1 MSRFPGGAP
10 GARPIDLGARN
21 TNLDLIRGV
30 AVLGILVMNVVSYGL
45 GPGPYFNLSAGGS
58 ETWFDWLIGG
68 FGEVF
73 VDQKFMGLFSV
84 LFGAGIALFCDR
96 VAKRTRRPVSL
107 SLWRNLL
114 LLGIGILHYLL
125 WEGDILIGYA
135 LVSPL
140 IILLRNR
147 RPRTLFILGGAM
159 VLLSPLSAVLFQ
171 AALVG
176 DGSGLGA
183 FWSAT
188 GEMTSTAQAFI
199 VVDFFSR
206 AVGMM
211 LLGLGLYRNGVIT
224 GDRSI
229 GFYRWAAVVGLGV
242 GLPLAAIGLAWVAAD
257 GFSPGVALIGTIPNT
272 LGTVPA
278 VIGYASLII
287 LWNRRSETSLHRRLR
302 SAGRMALT
310 NYLTQTVLGILILR
324 WILADTTLTR
334 TMLVGFVMVVWALQF
349 WWSPAWLGR
358 FRYGPAEWL
367 WRAATY
373 LRPQP
378 WRWSVPPAG
387 EQIKAGP
394 VLR

>member
-1 MSRFPGGAP
+1 M
-10 GARPIDLGARN
+10 
-21 TNLDLIRGV
+21 
-30 AVLGILVMNVVSYGL
+30 
-45 GPGPYFNLSAGGS
+45 
-58 ETWFDWLIGG
+58 
-68 FGEVF
+68 
-73 VDQKFMGLFSV
+73 
-84 LFGAGIALFCDR
+84 
-96 VAKRTRRPVSL
+96 
-107 SLWRNLL
+107 
-114 LLGIGILHYLL
+114 
-125 WEGDILIGYA
+125 
-135 LVSPL
+135 VSPL

-183 FWSAT
+183 FWSTT

-199 VVDFFSR
+199 VVEFFSR

-211 LLGLGLYRNGVIT
+211 LLGVGLYRNGVIT

-229 GFYRWAAVVGLGV
+229 GFYRRAAVVGLGV
-242 GLPLAAIGLAWVAAD
+242 GLPLAAIGLALVAAD
-257 GFSPGVALIGTIPNT
+257 GYSPGVALIGTIPNT
-272 LGTVPA
+272 LGTDPA